1 MAGPN
6 AGAADA
12 TRRAPRL
19 FGMTIGDF
27 VARFGALFGLII
39 LVVFLSAT
47 SPTFLTG
54 NNLANVAR
62 QGTVNA
68 LLAIGL
74 LLAIITA
81 GIDLSVGSVLALS
94 MSTLALLT
102 IRLGVNQYVGML
114 VCLLV
119 GLALGAANGL
129 LLTKLRLPHP
139 FIATLATLNIARGL
153 ALVITG
159 ASPISGF
166 DRAGATAIPFLGA
179 GTIGAGI
186 FGGQEGS
193 GGIPIA
199 FFVVLAVYVVFHIVL
214 TRTVIGRH
222 VYAVGGNITAA
233 RLSGVNVDRTLV
245 TVYSISGLM
254 AGLAGLL
261 LAGRTNS
268 GYPTAAVGAELDA
281 ISAVIIGGA
290 SFFGGVGTVWGTAIG
305 VVFITVLRNGLVLL
319 QVPIEWQTVAI
330 GAVIILAV
338 YVDVLRQR
346 GGQRS

>member
-1 MAGPN
+1 MAGMNVPS
-6 AGAADA
+6 GET

-27 VARFGALFGLII
+27 VARFGALLGLVI
-39 LVVFLSAT
+39 LVLFLSAT
-47 SPTFLTG
+47 SPTFLQG
-54 NNLANVAR
+54 GNLANIAR
-62 QGTVNA
+62 QATVNA

-94 MSTLALLT
+94 MSSLALFT
-102 IRLGVNQYVGML
+102 IQWGGNQFVGIML
-114 VCLLV
+114 CLLV
-119 GLALGAANGL
+119 GLALGVFNGL
-129 LLTKLRLPHP
+129 LLTKLHLPHP
-139 FIATLATLNIARGL
+139 FIATLATLNIARGI
-153 ALVITG
+153 AQVITG
-159 ASPISGF
+159 AKPISGF
-166 DRAGATAIPFLGA
+166 DRAGASAVTTLGA
-179 GTIGAGI
+179 GSIGP
-186 FGGQEGS
+186 
-193 GGIPIA
+193 IPIA
-199 FFVVLAVYVVFHIVL
+199 FMIVVAVYVLFHVLL
-214 TRTVIGRH
+214 TRTVLGRH
-222 VYAVGGNITAA
+222 IYAVGGNIVSA

-268 GYPTAAVGAELDA
+268 GYPTAAEGAELDA

-319 QVPIEWQTVAI
+319 RVPVEWQTVAI
-330 GAVIILAV
+330 GVVIVLAV